1 MKKAQILLPIL
12 VVVFQAVSNAE
23 EPLSITVERLGS
35 GPIITPEMDSRM
47 GGNIQ
52 GPSLIKVPDWVENPL
67 GEYYLYFAD
76 HRGTYIRMA
85 YADEITGPWTI
96 HSPGSL
102 TLEESYFPTTCP
114 PCSLAP
120 GRTAPLYAH
129 IASPDVH
136 VREDLEQIVMY
147 YHGRGEGRQFTRAAV
162 SSDGIQFEG
171 REEDL
176 GRPYFRVIKHDDFYY
191 AMTMPGYLL
200 RSRDGLTNFEAGP
213 QFFTP
218 DMRHSAL
225 LIEGNH
231 LYVFFTNRGDM
242 PERIMLSTIELTDD
256 WNQWTASEPVEAL
269 RPEMDF
275 EGANLPIEIS
285 RGGYIDERVHQ
296 LRDPAIYQEN
306 GKTYLLYSVAGESG
320 IAIAEINFH

>member
-12 VVVFQAVSNAE
+12 MVVFQTVSNAD

-85 YADEITGPWTI
+85 YADEVTGPWTV

-120 GRTAPLYAH
+120 GRTAPL
-129 IASPDVH
+129 
-136 VREDLEQIVMY
+136 
-147 YHGRGEGRQFTRAAV
+147 
-162 SSDGIQFEG
+162 
-171 REEDL
+171 
-176 GRPYFRVIKHDDFYY
+176 
-191 AMTMPGYLL
+191 
-200 RSRDGLTNFEAGP
+200 
-213 QFFTP
+213 
-218 DMRHSAL
+218 
-225 LIEGNH
+225 
-231 LYVFFTNRGDM
+231 
-242 PERIMLSTIELTDD
+242 
-256 WNQWTASEPVEAL
+256 
-269 RPEMDF
+269 
-275 EGANLPIEIS
+275 
-285 RGGYIDERVHQ
+285 
-296 LRDPAIYQEN
+296 
-306 GKTYLLYSVAGESG
+306 
-320 IAIAEINFH
+320 